1 MFKEVY
7 GEVEKFA
14 KGAMQKFME
23 QQEESEERR
32 EMGIGCFYVLLLFNS
47 DQFRQNDC
55 DLG

>member
-32 EMGIGCFYVLLLFNS
+32 EMGIGSC
-47 DQFRQNDC
+47 
-55 DLG
+55 